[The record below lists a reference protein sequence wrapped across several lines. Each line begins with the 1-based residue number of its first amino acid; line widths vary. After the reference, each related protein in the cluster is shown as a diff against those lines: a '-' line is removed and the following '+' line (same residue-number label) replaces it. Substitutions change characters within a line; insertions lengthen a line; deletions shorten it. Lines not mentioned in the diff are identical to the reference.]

1 MNIGL
6 ASVRFIN
13 NDIDFNL
20 KNCIRFTQKAKER
33 NADLV
38 IFGETYL
45 QGFESLVWKP
55 EIDLA
60 VGIKRQS
67 KTMDTLRNCCKE
79 ENIAVG
85 IGYIELEEN
94 KLYSS
99 YLVIDKNGN
108 DIANYRRIS
117 SGWRIENADI
127 KTYKEGTEFSIFEFM
142 GCKMTVGLCGDFWR
156 DEIIKIFPKD
166 NIDIVL
172 WAVFVSWDNKKMG
185 KAEFNAYIEQS
196 KKISRNIFY
205 VNSICEGKNY
215 LAYGGAFAIINN
227 ELKALLDQGKEDI
240 LVVNYR
246 DIQNVVLTL

>member
-6 ASVRFIN
+6 ASAKFIN

-20 KNCIRFTQKAKER
+20 NNCIRFTKKAKKR

-55 EIDLA
+55 ENDLA
-60 VGIKRQS
+60 VGIKRRS
-67 KTMDTLRNCCKE
+67 EIMDKLRNCCNE
-79 ENIAVG
+79 ENIAIG
-85 IGYIELEEN
+85 IGYIEREEN

-117 SGWRIENADI
+117 IGWRKDDVDI
-127 KTYKEGTEFSIFEFM
+127 KIYKEGTEFYIFEFM
-142 GCKMTVGLCGDFWR
+142 GYKMTIGLCGNFWT
-156 DEIIKIFPKD
+156 DEIIDKFPRD
-166 NIDIVL
+166 NIEIVL
-172 WAVFVSWDNKKMG
+172 WPVFVSWNNKKMG
-185 KAEFNAYIEQS
+185 TDEINEYIEQA
-196 KKISRNIFY
+196 KKINKNIFY

-215 LAYGGAFAIINN
+215 KAYGGAFAIKNN
-227 ELKALLDQGKEDI
+227 ELKAVLDQGKEDI
-240 LVVNYR
+240 LLVDY
-246 DIQNVVLTL
+246 